1 MGRSPKAPPSRP
13 PSHFTGQVLGNTV
26 EIKSNVTLNHLPVF
40 VPGLDNVQG
49 SNQIVVSI
57 REVIS

>member
-1 MGRSPKAPPSRP
+1 M
-13 PSHFTGQVLGNTV
+13 
-26 EIKSNVTLNHLPVF
+26 EIKSNVKLNHLLVF

-49 SNQIVVSI
+49 FNQIVVSI

>member
-1 MGRSPKAPPSRP
+1 MRRPPKAPPSRP

-26 EIKSNVTLNHLPVF
+26 EIKSNVKLNHLPVL
-40 VPGLDNVQG
+40 VPELDNVQG
-49 SNQIVVSI
+49 FSQIVDSF

>member
-1 MGRSPKAPPSRP
+1 MRRPPKAPRSRP
-13 PSHFTGQVLGNTV
+13 PCHFTGQVLGNTV
-26 EIKSNVTLNHLPVF
+26 EISNVTLNHLPVL

-49 SNQIVVSI
+49 FDQTVVSI